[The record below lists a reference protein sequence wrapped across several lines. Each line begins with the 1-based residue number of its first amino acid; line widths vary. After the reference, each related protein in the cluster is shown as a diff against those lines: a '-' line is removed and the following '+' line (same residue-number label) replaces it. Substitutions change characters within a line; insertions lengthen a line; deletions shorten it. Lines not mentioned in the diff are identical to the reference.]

1 MRNSSSS
8 TTSANDVMMEIEANK
23 PQGNGI
29 VVGGLSPLSETLW
42 KEKRNTEFIGDVSAR
57 LAWKDLTVMVTLNN
71 GETQNVL
78 EGLTGYAEPG
88 TFTALMGPSGSGKS
102 TLLDALSGR
111 LASNAFLSGRVL
123 LNGRKANLSFGT
135 AAYVTQDDTLIG
147 TLTVRE
153 TISYSARLR
162 LPDRM
167 PWLEK
172 RTLIESTIIEMGLQD
187 CADTVIGNWH
197 LRGISGGEKRRVS
210 IALEILMRPRLLF
223 LDEPTS
229 GLDSASAFFVTQ
241 TLRGLSRDGRTVIAS
256 IHQPSSEV
264 FELFDRLYLLSGGK
278 TVYFGQASEAYEAR
292 FTLPS
297 STSLF
302 FLRGHLIKLEQYG
315 EDQCDSCA
323 RMGPNKLRNRLFF
336 AQAGF
341 PCPALRNPSDHFL
354 RCINSDF
361 DKVKATLK
369 GSMKLR
375 FESNEDPLD
384 KTTTAE
390 AIRILVDYYR
400 RSQYS
405 YSANERVEEMSKV
418 KGTVLD
424 SGGSQASFFM
434 QAYTLT
440 KRSFVNMSRDFGY
453 YWLRLVIYLVVTI
466 CIGTIY
472 LNVGTGYSS
481 ILARGACAS
490 FVFGFV
496 TFMSIGGFPSF
507 VEDMKVFQ
515 RERMNGHYGV
525 FAFVVSNTLSAM
537 PFLILITF
545 LSGTV
550 CYFMVRLHPGFTHYL
565 FFVIC
570 LYASVTVVESLMMV
584 IASVVPN
591 FLMGIII
598 GAGIQGIFML
608 VSGYFRLPN
617 DIPKPFWRY
626 PMSYLSFH
634 FWALQ
639 GQYQNDL
646 MGLEFDNSSPDLP
659 KIPGEFIL
667 EQIFQIDLNRSK
679 WIDVSV
685 IFVMIITY
693 RIIFFIM
700 IKINEDVTPWIR
712 GYIARRK
719 MQQKNGNQKQ
729 TIAPYGLTQ
738 SPSLRAYVGNN
749 GPNSNR

>member
-1 MRNSSSS
+1 MKPSQN
-8 TTSANDVMMEIEANK
+8 TATMEIESQQQQQHQN
-23 PQGNGI
+23 NNHHM
-29 VVGGLSPLSETLW
+29 VVMGGLSPLSETLW
-42 KEKRNTEFIGDVSAR
+42 RDKAMTDLVGDVSAR
-57 LAWKDLTVMVTLNN
+57 LTWKDLTVTVTLSH
-71 GETQNVL
+71 GETQKVL

-102 TLLDALSGR
+102 TLLDALASR
-111 LASNAFLSGRVL
+111 LAANAFLSGTIL
-123 LNGRKANLSFGT
+123 LNGHKTKLSFGT

-153 TISYSARLR
+153 TIAYSARLR
-162 LPDRM
+162 LPDNM
-167 PWLEK
+167 PWSEK
-172 RTLIESTIIEMGLQD
+172 QALIESTIIEMGLQD
-187 CADTVIGNWH
+187 CADTVVGNWH

-278 TVYFGQASEAYEAR
+278 TVYFGQASEAYE
-292 FTLPS
+292 
-297 STSLF
+297 
-302 FLRGHLIKLEQYG
+302 
-315 EDQCDSCA
+315 
-323 RMGPNKLRNRLFF
+323 FF

-341 PCPALRNPSDHFL
+341 PCPSLRNPSDHFL

-375 FESNEDPLD
+375 FEATDDPLE
-384 KTTTAE
+384 KISTAE
-390 AIRILVDYYR
+390 ATRTLINYYAT
-400 RSQYS
+400 SQYS
-405 YSANERVEEMSKV
+405 YSARQRVEEISKV

-424 SGGSQASFFM
+424 SGGSQASFPM
-434 QAYTLT
+434 QAFTLT

-453 YWLRLVIYLVVTI
+453 YWLRLVIYVLVTV

-472 LNVGTGYSS
+472 LNVGTSYNS
-481 ILARGACAS
+481 ILARGSCAS

-525 FAFVVSNTLSAM
+525 TAFVISNTISAM

-545 LSGTV
+545 ISGTV
-550 CYFMVRLHPGFTHYL
+550 CYFMVRLHPGFEHYL
-565 FFVIC
+565 FFVLC
-570 LYASVTVVESLMMV
+570 LYASVTVVESLMMA

-591 FLMGIII
+591 FLMGIIT

-617 DIPKPFWRY
+617 DIPKPVWRY
-626 PMSYLSFH
+626 PMSYISFH

-646 MGLEFDNSSPDLP
+646 KGLLFDNQSPDLP
-659 KIPGEFIL
+659 KIPGEYIL
-667 EQIFQIDLNRSK
+667 ENVFQINVHRSK
-679 WIDVSV
+679 WIDLSV
-685 IFVMIITY
+685 IFSMIIIY
-693 RIIFFIM
+693 RIFFFLM

-712 GYIARRK
+712 GYIARRRI
-719 MQQKNGNQKQ
+719 QLKNRNQSN
-729 TIAPYGLTQ
+729 TTVAPDRLAQ
-738 SPSLRAYVGNN
+738 SPSLRAYVARRQTNGN
-749 GPNSNR
+749 

>member
-1 MRNSSSS
+1 
-8 TTSANDVMMEIEANK
+8 MEIEAGK
-23 PQGNGI
+23 PSG
-29 VVGGLSPLSETLW
+29 VVAGGLSPLSETLW
-42 KEKRNTEFIGDVSAR
+42 REKPGLEIVGDVSAR
-57 LAWKDLTVMVTLNN
+57 LTWKDLTVMVTLNN
-71 GETQNVL
+71 GETQKVL

-102 TLLDALSGR
+102 TLLDALSSR
-111 LASNAFLSGRVL
+111 LAANAFLSGTIL
-123 LNGRKANLSFGT
+123 LNGRKRKLSFGT
-135 AAYVTQDDTLIG
+135 AAYVTQDDNLIG

-162 LPDRM
+162 LPDKM
-167 PWLEK
+167 AWSEK
-172 RTLIESTIIEMGLQD
+172 RALIESTIIEMGLQD

-210 IALEILMRPRLLF
+210 IALEILTRPRLLF

-241 TLRGLSRDGRTVIAS
+241 TLRALARDGRTVIAS

-264 FELFDRLYLLSGGK
+264 FELFDQLYLLSSGK
-278 TVYFGQASEAYEAR
+278 TVYFGQAADAYE
-292 FTLPS
+292 
-297 STSLF
+297 F
-302 FLRGHLIKLEQYG
+302 FSQ
-315 EDQCDSCA
+315 S
-323 RMGPNKLRNRLFF
+323 
-336 AQAGF
+336 GF

-375 FESNEDPLD
+375 FEASDDPLE
-384 KTTTAE
+384 KMTTAE
-390 AIRILVDYYR
+390 AIRVLINSYR
-400 RSQYS
+400 SSQYS
-405 YSANERVEEMSKV
+405 YAAREKVEEISKV

-434 QAYTLT
+434 QAFQLT
-440 KRSFVNMSRDFGY
+440 KRSFINMSRDFGY
-453 YWLRLVIYLVVTI
+453 YWLRLVIYIVVTV

-481 ILARGACAS
+481 ILARGSCAS

-507 VEDMKVFQ
+507 IEDMKVFQ
-515 RERMNGHYGV
+515 RERLNGHYGV
-525 FAFVVSNTLSAM
+525 TAFVISNTFSAM

-545 LSGTV
+545 LAGTV
-550 CYFMVRLHPGFTHYL
+550 CYFMVRLHPGFEHYL
-565 FFVIC
+565 FFVLC
-570 LYASVTVVESLMMV
+570 LYASVTVVESLMMA

-617 DIPKPFWRY
+617 DIPKLVWRY
-626 PMSYLSFH
+626 PMSYISFH

-646 MGLEFDNSSPDLP
+646 SGLLFDNDTPDHLP
-659 KIPGEFIL
+659 KIPGEYIL
-667 EQIFQIDLNRSK
+667 ENVFQINTARSK
-679 WIDVSV
+679 WIDLSV
-685 IFVMIITY
+685 ILSMIVVY

-700 IKINEDVTPWIR
+700 IKFSEDVTPWIR
-712 GYIARRK
+712 GYMARRR
-719 MQQKNGNQKQ
+719 MQQKNGNQN
-729 TIAPYGLTQ
+729 TTVAPDGLTQ
-738 SPSLRAYVGNN
+738 SPSLRNYA
-749 GPNSNR
+749 RR

>member
-1 MRNSSSS
+1 
-8 TTSANDVMMEIEANK
+8 MEIEVNK
-23 PQGNGI
+23 PQGHGI

-42 KEKRNTEFIGDVSAR
+42 KEKTNTEFIGDVSAR
-57 LAWKDLTVMVTLNN
+57 LAWKDLTVMVTLNS
-71 GETQNVL
+71 GDTQNVL

-153 TISYSARLR
+153 TIAYSAQLR

-278 TVYFGQASEAYEAR
+278 TVYFGQASEAYE
-292 FTLPS
+292 
-297 STSLF
+297 
-302 FLRGHLIKLEQYG
+302 
-315 EDQCDSCA
+315 
-323 RMGPNKLRNRLFF
+323 FF

-390 AIRILVDYYR
+390 AMRILVDYYR

-405 YSANERVEEMSKV
+405 YSANERVEEMSRV

-440 KRSFVNMSRDFGY
+440 KRSFINMSRDFGY

-525 FAFVVSNTLSAM
+525 SAFVVSNTLSAM

-565 FFVIC
+565 FFVVC

-584 IASVVPN
+584 IASIVPN

-646 MGLEFDNSSPDLP
+646 MGLVFDNSSPDLP

-679 WIDVSV
+679 WLDVSV
-685 IFVMIITY
+685 IFIMIVTY

-738 SPSLRAYVGNN
+738 SPSLRAYVGDN

>member
-1 MRNSSSS
+1 
-8 TTSANDVMMEIEANK
+8 MEIEAGK
-23 PQGNGI
+23 PSG
-29 VVGGLSPLSETLW
+29 VVAGGLSPLSETLW
-42 KEKRNTEFIGDVSAR
+42 REKPGLEIVGDVSAR
-57 LAWKDLTVMVTLNN
+57 LTWKDLTVMVTLNN
-71 GETQNVL
+71 GETQKVL

-102 TLLDALSGR
+102 TLLDALSSR
-111 LASNAFLSGRVL
+111 LAANAFLSGTIL
-123 LNGRKANLSFGT
+123 LNGRKRKLSFGT
-135 AAYVTQDDTLIG
+135 AAYVTQDDNLIG

-162 LPDRM
+162 LPDKM
-167 PWLEK
+167 AWSEK
-172 RTLIESTIIEMGLQD
+172 RALIESTIIEMGLQD

-210 IALEILMRPRLLF
+210 IALEILTRPRLLF

-241 TLRGLSRDGRTVIAS
+241 TLRALARDGRTVIAS

-264 FELFDRLYLLSGGK
+264 FELFDQLYLLSSGK
-278 TVYFGQASEAYEAR
+278 TVYFGQAADAYE
-292 FTLPS
+292 
-297 STSLF
+297 
-302 FLRGHLIKLEQYG
+302 
-315 EDQCDSCA
+315 
-323 RMGPNKLRNRLFF
+323 FF
-336 AQAGF
+336 AQSGF

-369 GSMKLR
+369 GSMKLK
-375 FESNEDPLD
+375 FEASDDPLE
-384 KTTTAE
+384 KMTTTE
-390 AIRILVDYYR
+390 AIRVLINSYR
-400 RSQYS
+400 SSQYS
-405 YSANERVEEMSKV
+405 YAAREKVEEISKV

-434 QAYTLT
+434 QAFQLT
-440 KRSFVNMSRDFGY
+440 KRSFINMSRDFGY
-453 YWLRLVIYLVVTI
+453 YWLRLVIYIVVTV

-481 ILARGACAS
+481 ILARGSCAS

-507 VEDMKVFQ
+507 IEDMKVFQ
-515 RERMNGHYGV
+515 RERLNGHYGV
-525 FAFVVSNTLSAM
+525 TAFVISNTFSAM

-545 LSGTV
+545 LAGTV
-550 CYFMVRLHPGFTHYL
+550 CYFMVRLHPGFEHYL
-565 FFVIC
+565 FFVLC
-570 LYASVTVVESLMMV
+570 LYASVTVVESLMMA

-617 DIPKPFWRY
+617 DIPKPVWRY
-626 PMSYLSFH
+626 PMSYISFH

-646 MGLEFDNSSPDLP
+646 SGLLFDNDTPDHLP
-659 KIPGEFIL
+659 KIPGEYIL
-667 EQIFQIDLNRSK
+667 ENVFQINTARSK
-679 WIDVSV
+679 WIDLSV
-685 IFVMIITY
+685 ILSMIVVY

-700 IKINEDVTPWIR
+700 IKVSEDVTPWIR
-712 GYIARRK
+712 GYMARRR
-719 MQQKNGNQKQ
+719 MQQKNGSQN
-729 TIAPYGLTQ
+729 TTVAPDGLTQ
-738 SPSLRAYVGNN
+738 SPSLRNYA
-749 GPNSNR
+749 RR

>member
-1 MRNSSSS
+1 MRNSS
-8 TTSANDVMMEIEANK
+8 ADHVMMEIEANK
-23 PQGNGI
+23 PQGNGLA

-42 KEKRNTEFIGDVSAR
+42 KEKANIELVGDVSAR
-57 LAWKDLTVMVTLNN
+57 LTWKDMTVMVSLNRN

-88 TFTALMGPSGSGKS
+88 SFTALMGPSGSGKS
-102 TLLDALSGR
+102 TMLDALSGR
-111 LASNAFLSGRVL
+111 LASNAFLSGTIL

-135 AAYVTQDDTLIG
+135 AAYVTQDDNLIG

-153 TISYSARLR
+153 TISYSAQLR

-167 PWLEK
+167 PWSEK
-172 RTLIESTIIEMGLQD
+172 NTLIESTIIEMGLQD

-278 TVYFGQASEAYEAR
+278 TVYFVFVVANCCFKSVPY
-292 FTLPS
+292 
-297 STSLF
+297 
-302 FLRGHLIKLEQYG
+302 
-315 EDQCDSCA
+315 QCDT
-323 RMGPNKLRNRLFF
+323 N
-336 AQAGF
+336 
-341 PCPALRNPSDHFL
+341 D
-354 RCINSDF
+354 
-361 DKVKATLK
+361 
-369 GSMKLR
+369 
-375 FESNEDPLD
+375 DPLE
-384 KTTTAE
+384 KITTAE
-390 AIRILVDYYR
+390 AIRTLIDFYHN
-400 RSQYS
+400 SQYC
-405 YSANERVEEMSKV
+405 YSAREKVEQISEV

-424 SGGSQASFFM
+424 SGGSQASFLM
-434 QAYTLT
+434 QAFTLT
-440 KRSFVNMSRDFGY
+440 KRSFINMSRDFGY
-453 YWLRLVIYLVVTI
+453 YWLRLVIYIVVTI

-472 LNVGTGYSS
+472 LDVGTGYTS

-507 VEDMKVFQ
+507 IEDMKVFQ
-515 RERMNGHYGV
+515 RERLNGHYGV
-525 FAFVVSNTLSAM
+525 TAFVISNTISAM
-537 PFLILITF
+537 PFLVLITF
-545 LSGTV
+545 ISGTV
-550 CYFMVRLHPGFTHYL
+550 CYFMVHLHPGFEHYI
-565 FFVIC
+565 FFVLC
-570 LYASVTVVESLMMV
+570 LYASVTVVESLMMA
-584 IASVVPN
+584 IASFVPN

-617 DIPKPFWRY
+617 DIPKPVWRY
-626 PMSYLSFH
+626 PMSYISFH

-646 MGLEFDNSSPDLP
+646 SGLVFDNQSPDLP
-659 KIPGEFIL
+659 KIPGDYIL
-667 EQIFQIDLNRSK
+667 EYVFQINVKRSK
-679 WIDVSV
+679 WADLSV
-685 IFVMIITY
+685 LFSMIVIY

-700 IKINEDVTPWIR
+700 IKISEDVTPWIR
-712 GYIARRK
+712 GYIARRR
-719 MQQKNGNQKQ
+719 MQQKKQMSGNLN
-729 TIAPYGLTQ
+729 TTVAPFGLTQ
-738 SPSLRAYVGNN
+738 SPSLRTFAAANRATGRS
-749 GPNSNR
+749 SNKR

>member
-1 MRNSSSS
+1 MRNSSSDP
-8 TTSANDVMMEIEANK
+8 SATAAAATVMMEIEASK
-23 PQGNGI
+23 PAGNGM

-42 KEKRNTEFIGDVSAR
+42 RERTNTEFVGDVSAR
-57 LAWKDLTVMVTLNN
+57 LTWKDLTVMVTLGN

-88 TFTALMGPSGSGKS
+88 SLTALMGPSGSGKS
-102 TLLDALSGR
+102 TLLDALSSR
-111 LASNAFLSGRVL
+111 LAANAFLSGSIL
-123 LNGRKANLSFGT
+123 LNGRKTKLSFGT
-135 AAYVTQDDTLIG
+135 AAYVTQDDNLIG

-162 LPDRM
+162 LPDKM
-167 PWLEK
+167 PWSEK
-172 RTLIESTIIEMGLQD
+172 RALIESTIVEMGLQD

-278 TVYFGQASEAYEAR
+278 TVYF
-292 FTLPS
+292 
-297 STSLF
+297 
-302 FLRGHLIKLEQYG
+302 
-315 EDQCDSCA
+315 
-323 RMGPNKLRNRLFF
+323 
-336 AQAGF
+336 AGF

-354 RCINSDF
+354 RCVNADF

-375 FESNEDPLD
+375 FDASEDPLD
-384 KTTTAE
+384 KITTAE
-390 AIRILVDYYR
+390 AIRTLVDYYR
-400 RSQYS
+400 TSQYC
-405 YSANERVEEMSKV
+405 YAARQKVDEISKV

-424 SGGSQASFFM
+424 AGGSQASFPM
-434 QAYTLT
+434 QAFTLT

-453 YWLRLVIYLVVTI
+453 YWLRLVIYIVVTI

-472 LNVGTGYSS
+472 FNVGTSYNS
-481 ILARGACAS
+481 ILARGSCAS

-515 RERMNGHYGV
+515 RERLNGHYGV
-525 FAFVVSNTLSAM
+525 TAFVISNTLSAM
-537 PFLILITF
+537 PFLITITF
-545 LSGTV
+545 LSGTI

-565 FFVIC
+565 FFVLC
-570 LYASVTVVESLMMV
+570 LYASVTVVESLMMA
-584 IASVVPN
+584 IASIVPN

-617 DIPKPFWRY
+617 DIPKPVWRY
-626 PMSYLSFH
+626 PMSYISFH

-646 MGLEFDNSSPDLP
+646 NGLLFNNQSPDLP
-659 KIPGEFIL
+659 KIPGEYIL
-667 EQIFQIDLNRSK
+667 ENIFQINIRRSK
-679 WIDVSV
+679 WIDLSV
-685 IFVMIITY
+685 IFSMIVIY
-693 RIIFFIM
+693 RIIFFVM
-700 IKINEDVTPWIR
+700 IKISEDVTPWIR
-712 GYIARRK
+712 GYMARRR
-719 MQQKNGNQKQ
+719 MQIKNGTQNT
-729 TIAPYGLTQ
+729 TIAPDGLTQ
-738 SPSLRAYVGNN
+738 SPSLRNFVASRATGN
-749 GPNSNR
+749 GKR

>member
-1 MRNSSSS
+1 MQ
-8 TTSANDVMMEIEANK
+8 TSEVVMEIESNK
-23 PQGNGI
+23 PTGNGL
-29 VVGGLSPLSETLW
+29 VAGGLSPLSETLW
-42 KEKRNTEFIGDVSAR
+42 KEMTNTDFIGDVSAR
-57 LAWKDLTVMVTLNN
+57 LTWQDLTVTVSLSN

-88 TFTALMGPSGSGKS
+88 SFTALMGPSGSGKS

-111 LASNAFLSGRVL
+111 LAANAFLSGTIL
-123 LNGRKANLSFGT
+123 LNGRKTKLSFGA
-135 AAYVTQDDTLIG
+135 AAYVTQDDNLIG

-153 TISYSARLR
+153 TIAYSARLR
-162 LPDRM
+162 LPDKMARS
-167 PWLEK
+167 EK
-172 RTLIESTIIEMGLQD
+172 NALVESTIVEMGLQD
-187 CADTVIGNWH
+187 CANTVIGNWH

-210 IALEILMRPRLLF
+210 IAIEIIMRPRLLF

-278 TVYFGQASEAYEAR
+278 TVYFGQASEAYE
-292 FTLPS
+292 
-297 STSLF
+297 
-302 FLRGHLIKLEQYG
+302 
-315 EDQCDSCA
+315 
-323 RMGPNKLRNRLFF
+323 FF

-375 FESNEDPLD
+375 FEATDDPME
-384 KTTTAE
+384 KISTTEATRTLIDVYRSSQHFYTAKM
-390 AIRILVDYYR
+390 
-400 RSQYS
+400 
-405 YSANERVEEMSKV
+405 RVEEMSRV

-424 SGGSQASFFM
+424 PGGSQASFLM
-434 QAYTLT
+434 QAFTLT
-440 KRSFVNMSRDFGY
+440 RRSFINMSRDFGY
-453 YWLRLVIYLVVTI
+453 YWLRLVIYLVVTV

-472 LNVGTGYSS
+472 LDVGTGYDS

-515 RERMNGHYGV
+515 RERLNGHYGV
-525 FAFVVSNTLSAM
+525 TAFVISNTISAM

-545 LSGTV
+545 LSGTI
-550 CYFMVRLHPGFTHYL
+550 CYFMVKLHPGFEHYI
-565 FFVIC
+565 FFVLC
-570 LYASVTVVESLMMV
+570 LYASVTVVESLMMA

-608 VSGYFRLPN
+608 VSGYFRLPH
-617 DIPKPFWRY
+617 DIPKPVWRY

-634 FWALQ
+634 FWAIQ

-646 MGLEFDNSSPDLP
+646 KGLVFDNQSPDLP
-659 KIPGEFIL
+659 KIPGEYIL
-667 EQIFQIDLNRSK
+667 EYVFQIDLTRSK
-679 WIDVSV
+679 WVDLSV
-685 IFVMIITY
+685 IFSMIFVY
-693 RIIFFIM
+693 RIIFFIV
-700 IKINEDVTPWIR
+700 IKVSEDVTPWIR
-712 GYIARRK
+712 GYIARRR
-719 MQQKNGNQKQ
+719 MKNKNTNIMVGNNQN
-729 TIAPYGLTQ
+729 TTVAPFGLSH
-738 SPSLRAYVGNN
+738 SPSLKAYVV
-749 GPNSNR
+749 